1 MVLNHDKGRCAVVID
16 RKKYTQKCVNVLHT
30 DSTIQVDHDPTKTIE
45 GKIQRSIG
53 KIKKNV
59 TKQGYSRLYPTG
71 SWPVKFYSAAK
82 GHKLG
87 SSVDDLPLRPII
99 SNTRTA
105 SYQLAKYLA
114 KFLSPLSKS
123 QYTVN
128 SNCNSFKQGDINIL
142 DKFAWNVWCFNRTRN
157 C

>member
-1 MVLNHDKGRCAVVID
+1 MKFQIIKLFLQKQSKEIFETDISTFAYRKSIMVLNHDKGRCAVVID

-71 SWPVKFYSAAK
+71 S
-82 GHKLG
+82 
-87 SSVDDLPLRPII
+87 
-99 SNTRTA
+99 
-105 SYQLAKYLA
+105 
-114 KFLSPLSKS
+114 
-123 QYTVN
+123 
-128 SNCNSFKQGDINIL
+128 
-142 DKFAWNVWCFNRTRN
+142 
-157 C
+157 